1 MNGPFA
7 GVAGALIFES
17 MVVIHNMYADY
28 HTTLFNV
35 ASTVCMSLGEL
46 IDNFAPIEEEDDTM
60 LLLLID
66 LITLGTLSA
75 AGPFF
80 NNVLKNT
87 PYFVEKGG
95 SAFDNAK
102 DTVKQ

>member
-1 MNGPFA
+1 
-7 GVAGALIFES
+7 
-17 MVVIHNMYADY
+17 
-28 HTTLFNV
+28 
-35 ASTVCMSLGEL
+35 
-46 IDNFAPIEEEDDTM
+46 M

>member
-1 MNGPFA
+1 MTFSASVANTLRISAMDCRKLLSSSMCSATGGDACTNSMNGPFA

-46 IDNFAPIEEEDDTM
+46 IVSNLCSNCA
-60 LLLLID
+60 
-66 LITLGTLSA
+66 
-75 AGPFF
+75 
-80 NNVLKNT
+80 
-87 PYFVEKGG
+87 
-95 SAFDNAK
+95 
-102 DTVKQ
+102 